1 MTNRDAFSGFHPAVN
16 FIYFALVLAFSMT
29 FMHPA
34 CLGVSLACALA
45 YNIYL
50 NGRKALR
57 FNLRYMLPLFLLAA
71 VLNPAF
77 NHQGGTILLYLKSG
91 NPLTL
96 ESIIYG
102 LAAGVMLV
110 SVISWFSCFNA
121 VMTSDKFIYLF
132 GRAAPSLS
140 LLLSMTLSFIPK
152 FKAQIKAVSEAQ
164 KCVGRDVSSGSVLRR
179 ARNGMTILSIMVTW
193 ALENAIET
201 ADSMKSRGYGL
212 QGRTA
217 FSIYRFHKRDL
228 RALIFMLICGI
239 YIALGAVLGGLK
251 WQYFPFIK
259 GVGLGPYTLSIFLVY
274 FALCISPVA
283 INILED
289 RKWKA
294 LQSAI

>member
-1 MTNRDAFSGFHPAVN
+1 MTNREAFSGFHPAVN

-164 KCVGRDVSSGSVLRR
+164 KSVGRDVSSGSVLRQ

-259 GVGLGPYTLSIFLVY
+259 GVGLGP
-274 FALCISPVA
+274 
-283 INILED
+283 
-289 RKWKA
+289 
-294 LQSAI
+294 